1 MVVPYCW
8 MSTPRAFPS
17 FSETNGKRESDNCD
31 AQGAGKF
38 IKLCFKALKAILS
51 GSFHKIGTG
60 SYSLVKHQRLMF

>member
-1 MVVPYCW
+1 MVKGNLI
-8 MSTPRAFPS
+8 T
-17 FSETNGKRESDNCD
+17 D

-38 IKLCFKALKAILS
+38 IKLCFKVLKAILS